1 MKAQLMV
8 HGSLSDENLESTIN
22 STENMNDQIK
32 EEASSQRNNISS
44 EVKEVAV
51 LKIKSFSITSKKAIL
66 GKLQ

>member
-1 MKAQLMV
+1 MIAQLMV
-8 HGSLSDENLESTIN
+8 HGSLSNENLESTIN

-32 EEASSQRNNISS
+32 EASSQRNNISS
-44 EVKEVAV
+44 EVREVAV

>member
-32 EEASSQRNNISS
+32 EASSQRNNISS
-44 EVKEVAV
+44 EVK
-51 LKIKSFSITSKKAIL
+51 
-66 GKLQ
+66 KLQY

>member
-1 MKAQLMV
+1 MIAQLMV
-8 HGSLSDENLESTIN
+8 HGSLSNVNLESTIN

-32 EEASSQRNNISS
+32 EASSQRNNISS
-44 EVKEVAV
+44 EVREVAV

>member
-1 MKAQLMV
+1 MIAQLMV
-8 HGSLSDENLESTIN
+8 HGSLSNENLESTIN

-32 EEASSQRNNISS
+32 EASSQRNNISS

>member
-1 MKAQLMV
+1 MIAQLMV
-8 HGSLSDENLESTIN
+8 HGSLSNENLESTIN

-32 EEASSQRNNISS
+32 EASSQRNNIFS
-44 EVKEVAV
+44 EVNEVAV

>member
-8 HGSLSDENLESTIN
+8 HGSLSDENLESAIN

-32 EEASSQRNNISS
+32 EASSQRNNISS

>member
-32 EEASSQRNNISS
+32 EASSQGNNISS

>member
-1 MKAQLMV
+1 MIAQLMV
-8 HGSLSDENLESTIN
+8 HVSLSDENLESTIN

-32 EEASSQRNNISS
+32 EASSQRNNISS
-44 EVKEVAV
+44 EVREVAV